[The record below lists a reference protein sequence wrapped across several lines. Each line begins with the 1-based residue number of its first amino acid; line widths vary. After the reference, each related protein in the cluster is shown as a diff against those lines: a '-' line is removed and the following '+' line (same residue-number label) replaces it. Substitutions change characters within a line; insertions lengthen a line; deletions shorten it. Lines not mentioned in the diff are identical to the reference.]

1 MHESLNQTEVKVY
14 CSNTLSSQINFS
26 FHMLELIL
34 GPEVPLDTN
43 PAYIDISTS
52 AKHIAGHMR
61 SDIAV
66 RKNKAYNDVI
76 LDSTSRH
83 TDTMTSAKHI
93 TGHSD
98 IALRKN
104 KAYMEVIL
112 DSTSRHTECI

>member
-1 MHESLNQTEVKVY
+1 MHESLSQREIKIHS
-14 CSNTLSSQINFS
+14 SNTLSSQSNFS

-52 AKHIAGHMR
+52 AKHITGH

-66 RKNKAYNDVI
+66 RKNKAYN
-76 LDSTSRH
+76 
-83 TDTMTSAKHI
+83 
-93 TGHSD
+93 
-98 IALRKN
+98 
-104 KAYMEVIL
+104 EVIL